1 MQFDIIITNPS
12 VGNLSSMPIWQIPD
26 WYVNRSPYFESIYHR
41 IVPSFATGHFR
52 VAFCLSAK
60 SLSINT
66 LQNPLHDNVVPLQVH
81 FHANQGFALALV
93 LKPRHKVTRKWPT
106 IQPLVTLALV
116 VRVVKHGAVHSRK
129 ALSIEEQGIVGERH
143 YLIGYHVGLI
153 G

>member
-12 VGNLSSMPIWQIPD
+12 VGNLSSMPIWQIRD
-26 WYVNRSPYFESIYHR
+26 WYVNHSPYFESINHR
-41 IVPSFATGHFR
+41 VGPSFGTGHFR

-93 LKPRHKVTRKWPT
+93 LKQRHRVTRKWPT
-106 IQPLVTLALV
+106 IQPLGYARLGSQGGKTWRCPQQKSLVYWGTGDCGWKTLPYRLP
-116 VRVVKHGAVHSRK
+116 R
-129 ALSIEEQGIVGERH
+129 
-143 YLIGYHVGLI
+143 
-153 G
+153 